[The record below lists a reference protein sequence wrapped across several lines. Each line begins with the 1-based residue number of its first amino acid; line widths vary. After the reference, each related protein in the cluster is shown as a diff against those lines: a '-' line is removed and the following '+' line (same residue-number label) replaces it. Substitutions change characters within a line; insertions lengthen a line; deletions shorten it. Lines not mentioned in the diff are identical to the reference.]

1 MVQSLGSQRAGD
13 DWATEQQ
20 QQLPYPLS
28 RYKVS
33 AMEKQDGPAKVKNR
47 APVGSS
53 NFASGFT
60 AEGIEISYLKGISA
74 HPCSLKH

>member
-1 MVQSLGSQRAGD
+1 MVQSLGSQRAGH

-33 AMEKQDGPAKVKNR
+33 ATEKQDSLAKVKNR
-47 APVGSS
+47 APV
-53 NFASGFT
+53 
-60 AEGIEISYLKGISA
+60 
-74 HPCSLKH
+74 

>member
-1 MVQSLGSQRAGD
+1 MLQSMGSQRAGH

-33 AMEKQDGPAKVKNR
+33 ATEKQDSLAKVKNR
-47 APVGSS
+47 APV
-53 NFASGFT
+53 
-60 AEGIEISYLKGISA
+60 
-74 HPCSLKH
+74 